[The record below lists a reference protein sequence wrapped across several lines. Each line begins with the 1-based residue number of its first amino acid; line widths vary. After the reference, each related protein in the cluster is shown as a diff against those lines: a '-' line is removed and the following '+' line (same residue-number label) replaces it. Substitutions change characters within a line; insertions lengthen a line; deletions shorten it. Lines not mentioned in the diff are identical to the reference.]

1 MLTRIRNSILVKSR
15 KVKVIRTNSTISIC
29 KILKNEGFIDS
40 FEECDKVYISENE
53 YYHRLILLNL
63 KYKGVKQKPYITSI
77 KAISKPGIKTYVDNR
92 NIPKVLG
99 GIGIAVL
106 STSKGLLT
114 DREAREK
121 RIGGEVL
128 FYIW

>member
-15 KVKVIRTNSTISIC
+15 KVKIIRTNSTINIC
-29 KILKNEGFIDS
+29 RILKKEGFIES
-40 FEECDKVYISENE
+40 YEECDKVYISDKES
-53 YYHRLILLNL
+53 YHRLILITL

-77 KAISKPGIKTYVDNR
+77 KAISKPGIKVYVDNR

-99 GIGIAVL
+99 GIGIAIL

-114 DREAREK
+114 DREAREQ